1 MVAPFTNEVREMS
14 EKRTADELAF
24 RDAAALAAMTQL
36 INQEPF
42 CLKPRTTGMQ
52 DVLFMS
58 LASTA
63 FRVAEGMLWAR
74 NKDFSESQEKN

>member
-1 MVAPFTNEVREMS
+1 MT
-14 EKRTADELAF
+14 EKRTAEELAF

-42 CLKPRTTGMQ
+42 CLKPRTPGMQ

-58 LASTA
+58 LASA
-63 FRVAEGMLWAR
+63 AYRVAEGMLWAR
-74 NKDFSESQEKN
+74 KEDFTKSPEKK